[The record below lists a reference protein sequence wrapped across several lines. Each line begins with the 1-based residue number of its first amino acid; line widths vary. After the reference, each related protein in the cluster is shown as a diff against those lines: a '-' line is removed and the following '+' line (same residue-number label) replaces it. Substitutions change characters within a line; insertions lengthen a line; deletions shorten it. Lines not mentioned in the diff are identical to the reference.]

1 MLNGNIFVIFN
12 LKLTW
17 MRCSMYI
24 LFSSNIHE
32 RQLSRMV
39 MSISDTVF
47 KVIEQYGSFH
57 KPVVTFNG
65 LILGF

>member
-1 MLNGNIFVIFN
+1 
-12 LKLTW
+12 
-17 MRCSMYI
+17 MYV

-32 RQLSRMV
+32 RQLSRTA

-47 KVIEQYGSFH
+47 KVIEQYGNFH
-57 KPVVTFNG
+57 KQVVTFNG